1 MREREETVFGE
12 HLSEACELSKSL
24 RVMEKMHSTE
34 KVTESAM
41 LDKSLSSL
49 EKTKTSV
56 AEAAV
61 CLPSQAEKSL
71 AIKCS
76 DKILVC
82 LLEAQNGSA
91 NSTATD
97 FEFSFYLVLP
107 ELKSKFIHSFHLF
120 FMKMGRKKQGQGIP
134 FSASLRDS
142 VFSPWQ
148 IPLLPKAFFGF
159 YMRSISHNS
168 AKCQRSKVGEKE

>member
-1 MREREETVFGE
+1 MFGE

-120 FMKMGRKKQGQGIP
+120 FMKMGRKKTRTRHSFFSKLKRLCFISLTDSTTSKGILWFLYEEHFP
-134 FSASLRDS
+134 
-142 VFSPWQ
+142 
-148 IPLLPKAFFGF
+148 
-159 YMRSISHNS
+159 
-168 AKCQRSKVGEKE
+168 